1 MVKFRILK
9 YNRYLL
15 DMRHNFRELSSWKVS
30 FDLVKEVYLISSKLP
45 NDEKFGLKSQIQR
58 CSVSI
63 PSNIAEGSGRTTD
76 KEFIYFLNIA
86 ISSAYE
92 LETQLLLC
100 SDLFGVEVT
109 ELIGKLEEIQRMIG
123 GLKRK
128 LNN

>member
-1 MVKFRILK
+1 
-9 YNRYLL
+9 
-15 DMRHNFRELSSWKVS
+15 MRHNFRELSSWKVS
-30 FDLVKEVYLISSKLP
+30 FDLVKEVYLISGKLP
-45 NDEKFGLKSQIQR
+45 DDEKFGLKSQIQR

-63 PSNIAEGSGRTTD
+63 PSNIAEGSGRTTG
-76 KEFIYFLNIA
+76 KEFIYFLNVA

>member
-1 MVKFRILK
+1 
-9 YNRYLL
+9 
-15 DMRHNFRELSSWKVS
+15 MRHNFRELSSWKFS
-30 FDLVKEVYLISSKLP
+30 FDLVKEVYLISGKLP
-45 NDEKFGLKSQIQR
+45 DDEKFGLKSQIQR

-76 KEFIYFLNIA
+76 KEFIYFLNVA